1 MRKSNCDIIC
11 DSIYGLQVRMKEINY
26 NCYDYLMFQYYS
38 SFDRVLKLQQKYD
51 MTRFLPGNTY
61 FTDYLLEFKNFYP
74 DRGTE
79 ASVFLG
85 QLNYTQDIRRIMELS
100 ERIENQTQLI
110 HYVKSWTKPL
120 KDFIQTYYDKDIM
133 KIELTDA
140 EWHYYLTKFLYSAQ
154 GGIFQGNF
162 RFNDALKCGKNFTAV
177 TMSTINF
184 NFRKSEER
192 EEYLPAMK
200 AIENIVFD
208 SNLNSGDG
216 ISFLWGKI
224 FGNWITDDV
233 IADEIFRNIF
243 YAIIGVFFCTAL
255 LIVNFQV
262 CFYIFISVLL
272 TLINVGGTM
281 QYFGMKI
288 DFLTCMVLQLAVGL
302 CVDYAAHI
310 GHTFLMISEGDRNSR
325 AQATVSQIGSAVM
338 FGGCSTL
345 FAVFPL
351 G

>member
-1 MRKSNCDIIC
+1 MILILNI
-11 DSIYGLQVRMKEINY
+11 
-26 NCYDYLMFQYYS
+26 S
-38 SFDRVLKLQQKYD
+38 SFERVLKLQQKYD
-51 MTRFLPGNTY
+51 MARFLPGNTY
-61 FTDYLLEFKNFYP
+61 FTDYIMEFRNYYP

-85 QLNYTQDIRRIMELS
+85 QLNYTQDMKRIMELS
-100 ERIENQTQLI
+100 ERIENQTQLL
-110 HYVKSWTKPL
+110 HYVQSWTKPL
-120 KDFIQTYYDKDIM
+120 KEFILMYYDTDISQE
-133 KIELTDA
+133 ELSDA
-140 EWHYYLTKFLYSAQ
+140 EWHYYLSKFLYSAQ
-154 GGIFQGNF
+154 GGKFQANF
-162 RFNDALKCGKNFTAV
+162 RFNDTLKCGENTTAI
-177 TMSTINF
+177 TMSTISF

-200 AIENIVFD
+200 AIENIVKNA
-208 SNLNSGDG
+208 NLDSGDG

-224 FGNWITDDV
+224 FGNWITDEV

-243 YAIIGVFFCTAL
+243 FAIIGVFFCTAL

-262 CFYIFISVLL
+262 CFYIFVSVLL
-272 TLINVGGTM
+272 TLVNVGGTM

-310 GHTFLMISEGDRNSR
+310 GHTFLMITGDDRNSR

-338 FGGCSTL
+338 YGGCSTL
-345 FAVFPL
+345 LAVFPL

>member
-1 MRKSNCDIIC
+1 M
-11 DSIYGLQVRMKEINY
+11 
-26 NCYDYLMFQYYS
+26 
-38 SFDRVLKLQQKYD
+38 LKLQQKYD
-51 MTRFLPGNTY
+51 MARFLPGNTY
-61 FTDYLLEFKNFYP
+61 FTDYIMEFRNYYP

-85 QLNYTQDIRRIMELS
+85 QLNYTQDMKRIMELS
-100 ERIENQTQLI
+100 ERIENQTQLL
-110 HYVKSWTKPL
+110 HYVQSWTKPL
-120 KDFIQTYYDKDIM
+120 KDFIWMYYDKDIT
-133 KIELTDA
+133 KEELSDA
-140 EWHYYLTKFLYSAQ
+140 EWHYYLSKFLYSAQ
-154 GGIFQGNF
+154 GGKFQANF
-162 RFNDALKCGKNFTAV
+162 RFNDTLKCGENTTAI
-177 TMSTINF
+177 TMSTISF

-200 AIENIVFD
+200 AIENIVKNA
-208 SNLNSGDG
+208 NLDSGDG

-224 FGNWITDDV
+224 FGNWITDEV

-243 YAIIGVFFCTAL
+243 FAIIGVFFCTAL

-262 CFYIFISVLL
+262 CFYIFVSVLL
-272 TLINVGGTM
+272 TLVNVGGTM

-338 FGGCSTL
+338 FGGFSTL
-345 FAVFPL
+345 LAVFPL